1 MAPDESRRK
10 VPKKPFRVQ
19 EDGPLRI
26 NPRAVNTEV
35 QEGGQGRNSMCM
47 VRDDASNGE
56 TPEGVSM
63 DAYADYNCPLPYLP
77 LHQTLRS

>member
-1 MAPDESRRK
+1 
-10 VPKKPFRVQ
+10 
-19 EDGPLRI
+19 
-26 NPRAVNTEV
+26 
-35 QEGGQGRNSMCM
+35 M

-77 LHQTLRS
+77 LHQTLCS